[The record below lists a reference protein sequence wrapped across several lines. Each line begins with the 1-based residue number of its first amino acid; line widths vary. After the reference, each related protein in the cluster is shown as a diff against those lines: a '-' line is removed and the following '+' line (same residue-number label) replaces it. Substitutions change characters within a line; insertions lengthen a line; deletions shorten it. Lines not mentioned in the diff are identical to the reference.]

1 MMGRIRRLKEKL
13 NLIVELVRKVDD
25 LQKAVGRLEMRMSSP
40 RERFAQ
46 MLHAHE
52 FKVYSQWGEDG
63 IIQFLI
69 HTVEITNPVFVEFGV
84 QDYKESNTR
93 FLLQND
99 NWSGLVIDA
108 SRENIGIIKSD
119 ALSYR
124 NDLKADCD
132 FIDRD
137 NINQIITRNGI
148 AGDIG
153 LLSIDIDGNDYWV
166 WDAIDC
172 VSPRIVIC
180 EYDSLLGARHP
191 ASTPYDKSFDRLRA
205 HYSFLYGGASIR
217 ALHSLGKKKGYS
229 LIGSNSAGNNLFF
242 VRADVRG
249 ALPALAP
256 EEAYVKAR
264 FRNSKDREGRMTFLS
279 FDESLKLIRHMPL
292 QDVESGKMVTVGDA
306 TDH

>member
-191 ASTPYDKSFDRLRA
+191 VSTPYDKSFDRLRA

-242 VRADVRG
+242 VRDDVRG